1 MNGVRVK
8 VSEISGRGIGMFLKA
23 LEMENFKSFRGEVV
37 IPLDRGFSAIT
48 GPNGSGKSNC
58 GDGIQFVLGPKSTR
72 TIRAQNTKQLMFNGA
87 EGYKPARHCTVTLVF
102 GNPVLSSGRRR
113 LPIEND
119 EVRMTRSI
127 RLTASDNVV
136 STYLLDGEESSQ
148 KSFHRLLN
156 AANARPDGYNIVLQ
170 GDVTGLARMTPI
182 ERRKVLDGVAGVTSY
197 DDEIRKAK
205 KQQDNVDSYL
215 ERIGMLQEEQ
225 QVRLKEL
232 SEERKIA
239 VKAQSITDELTL
251 SRSQRY
257 QAMYASLQFE
267 LQHQIE
273 EQLRYVE
280 EAALLEAEVKEG
292 SKTLVKL
299 DDRIGEIQKQI
310 DALLGGD
317 GNALSQAIHSLRV
330 QVDRDKDRIEDAKQA
345 DVDDKE
351 ELEVSLERYNEAAT
365 ALTSLLTE
373 VQTSKNQLEECERML
388 TEAQSEEDEVRALLE
403 GSGKTNA
410 ELNRALGDAIENLE
424 EAKKA
429 VAAAQ
434 SEVDRTAAQVE
445 IIANSL
451 GKEEEKFEESRLELE
466 EKEAEFKAISG
477 TGKKVDRSSLTQ
489 GIIDSENAES
499 RLLQENAAIERRM
512 TETERQLRSA
522 RAELESKSNSKG
534 MAGGAAAVIG
544 ARDRGE
550 LRGVI
555 GTIAEL
561 CGPINAEHETALA
574 TAFGGAMT
582 SVVVDSDQVAAEAIR
597 WLAQRKAGRATFL
610 PLNKLTANR
619 AGGKAMM
626 VARKPGVIGFA
637 YELLEYDPRI
647 DAAIK
652 FALRNTL
659 IVDSMEI
666 ARQNMGGVRLVT
678 MRGDVTEAGGA
689 MVGGSRARMSV
700 GFGGGIAGAKEV
712 ERLSSE
718 IERLRLMSDTV
729 SAALIDVRAE
739 QKSLRNQINELA
751 NEEGALKRETL
762 RAELSTFKKTH
773 AKIVGEVR
781 QLKEQLQSLETLG
794 SEQLEALDSAECDV
808 ADAEIIRNNAHTALE
823 DASPQHLKDRLH
835 ECTVKRTKAEGI
847 RSNAE
852 VILKGASERKDL
864 LTNSAEGE
872 KERISQLESALSTRS
887 ETVIQLKESIRTNGL
902 ILAEKEAERAQY
914 LEENKGL
921 EDERLELVEER
932 AGLNSSL
939 TQKANQARSHR
950 NLSSEF
956 ERTIQLK
963 RQELHGVEMDMGATG
978 IEPAEEGVVL
988 DNVADIDRRIRR
1000 LERRLE
1006 EFGMVN
1012 MRAIEQYDAVEERL
1026 KAMEGDFKKLRDRKK
1041 QLIEVA
1047 ERLEEQRKV
1056 RLIAVLEKVNENFK
1070 KVYKAVSNGGRG
1082 ELYLE
1087 NKDEPFKGGLELWAQ
1102 PKGKSSNVTRHQLS
1116 GGEQSV
1122 AALALIFAIQ
1132 DYDPSPFYY
1141 FDEVDQNLDSVN
1153 AECIAKMCRER
1164 SKRAQFIMVTL
1175 RKVSL
1180 QLADHHIGI
1189 THGGD
1194 GCSRRIVD
1202 FDQEQAIALGE
1213 QALKEAET
1221 AAATNQKRAEEEEK
1235 GLAEMPTV
1243 PEPLPAPQSLGGLLK
1258 HMVEDES
1265 IASLTER
1272 AIETNEDIEE
1282 RAKLVESIASMD
1294 EEEQEENSI
1303 EKVE

>member
-1 MNGVRVK
+1 
-8 VSEISGRGIGMFLKA
+8 MFLKA

-87 EGYKPARHCTVTLVF
+87 EGYKPARNCTVTLVF

-136 STYLLDGEESSQ
+136 SSYLLDGEESSQ

-182 ERRKVLDGVAGVTSY
+182 ERRRVLDGVAGVTSY

-205 KQQDNVDSYL
+205 KQQENVDSYL

-251 SRSQRY
+251 SRSQRF

-267 LQHQIE
+267 LQHQIQ

-280 EAALLEAEVKEG
+280 EASTLEEEVKEG

-310 DALLGGD
+310 DELLGGD

-345 DVDDKE
+345 DIDDHE
-351 ELEVSLERYNEAAT
+351 ELEISLERYNEAAN
-365 ALTSLLTE
+365 ALELLLTE
-373 VQTSKNQLEECERML
+373 VETSKTQLEECERML
-388 TEAQSEEDEVRALLE
+388 AEAQSEEDEVRSLLE

-410 ELNRALGDAIENLE
+410 ELNRALGDAIGALE
-424 EAKKA
+424 EAKKD
-429 VAAAQ
+429 VASAQ
-434 SEVDRTAAQVE
+434 SEVDRTAAKVE
-445 IIANSL
+445 LIASSI

-477 TGKKVDRSSLTQ
+477 SGKKVDRSSLTQ

-499 RLLQENAAIERRM
+499 RLLEENAAIERRM

-534 MAGGAAAVIG
+534 MAGGAAAVLG

-561 CGPINAEHETALA
+561 CGPINSEHETALA

-582 SVVVDSDQVAAEAIR
+582 SVVVDSDQVAAESIR

-678 MRGDVTEAGGA
+678 MRGDITEAGGA

-729 SAALIDVRAE
+729 SAALLDVRAE

-751 NEEGALKRETL
+751 NEEGTLKRETL
-762 RAELSTFKKTH
+762 RAELSTFRKTH
-773 AKIVGEVR
+773 ATLIGEVR
-781 QLKEQLQSLETLG
+781 QLKDQLETLEALG
-794 SEQLEALDSAECDV
+794 GVQLEALDTAECSV
-808 ADAEIIRNNAHTALE
+808 ADAEIVRKNAHNALE

-835 ECTVKRTKAEGI
+835 ESTVKRTKAEGI

-852 VILKGASERKDL
+852 VTLKGASERREL
-864 LTNSAEGE
+864 LTNSATTEN
-872 KERISQLESALSTRS
+872 ERISQLKEGLSTRAES
-887 ETVIQLKESIRTNGL
+887 VVGLKESIRTNGEV
-902 ILAEKEAERAQY
+902 LAEKEAERAQY

-932 AGLNSSL
+932 VGLNSSL

-956 ERTIQLK
+956 ERTIQQK
-963 RQELHGVEMDMGATG
+963 QQELHGVEMDMGATG
-978 IEPAEEGVVL
+978 IEPAEEGTVL
-988 DNVADIDRRIRR
+988 DSVADIDRRIRR

-1026 KAMEGDFKKLRDRKK
+1026 NAMEGDFKKLRDRKR

-1047 ERLEEQRKV
+1047 ERLEEQRKI

-1221 AAATNQKRAEEEEK
+1221 AAATNQKRAEEEQK

-1243 PEPLPAPQSLGGLLK
+1243 PEALPVPQSLGGLLK

-1272 AIETNEDIEE
+1272 TIETNEDIEE
-1282 RAKLVESIASMD
+1282 RAKLVDSIASMD
-1294 EEEQEENSI
+1294 EEEQTETSI

>member
-1 MNGVRVK
+1 
-8 VSEISGRGIGMFLKA
+8 MFLKA

-87 EGYKPARHCTVTLVF
+87 EGYKPARNCTVTLVF

-136 STYLLDGEESSQ
+136 SSYLLDGEESSQ

-182 ERRKVLDGVAGVTSY
+182 ERRRVLDGVAGVTSY

-205 KQQDNVDSYL
+205 KQQENVDSYL

-251 SRSQRY
+251 SRSQRF

-267 LQHQIE
+267 LQHQIQ

-280 EAALLEAEVKEG
+280 EASALEEEVKQG

-310 DALLGGD
+310 DDLLGGD

-345 DVDDKE
+345 DIDDNE
-351 ELEVSLERYNEAAT
+351 ELEISLERYNEAAN
-365 ALTSLLTE
+365 ALELLLTE
-373 VQTSKNQLEECERML
+373 VETSKTQLEECERML
-388 TEAQSEEDEVRALLE
+388 AEAQSEEDQVRSLLE

-410 ELNRALGDAIENLE
+410 ELNRALGDAIGALE
-424 EAKKA
+424 EAKKD
-429 VAAAQ
+429 VASAQ
-434 SEVDRTAAQVE
+434 SEVDRTAAKVE
-445 IIANSL
+445 LIASSI

-477 TGKKVDRSSLTQ
+477 SGKKVDRSSLTQ

-499 RLLQENAAIERRM
+499 RLLEENAAIERRM

-534 MAGGAAAVIG
+534 MAGGAAAVLG

-561 CGPINAEHETALA
+561 CGPINSEHETALA

-582 SVVVDSDQVAAEAIR
+582 SVVVDSDQVAAESIR

-678 MRGDVTEAGGA
+678 MRGDITEAGGA

-729 SAALIDVRAE
+729 SAALLDVRAE

-751 NEEGALKRETL
+751 NEEGTLKRETL
-762 RAELSTFKKTH
+762 RAELSTFRKTH
-773 AKIVGEVR
+773 ATLIGEVR
-781 QLKEQLQSLETLG
+781 QLKDQLETLEALG
-794 SEQLEALDSAECDV
+794 GVQLEALDTAECSV
-808 ADAEIIRNNAHTALE
+808 ADAEIVRKNAHNALE

-835 ECTVKRTKAEGI
+835 ESTVKRTKAEGI

-852 VILKGASERKDL
+852 VTLKGASERREL
-864 LTNSAEGE
+864 LTNSATTEN
-872 KERISQLESALSTRS
+872 KRISQLKEGLSTRAES
-887 ETVIQLKESIRTNGL
+887 VVGLKESIRTNGEV
-902 ILAEKEAERAQY
+902 LAEKEAERAQY

-932 AGLNSSL
+932 VGLNSSL

-956 ERTIQLK
+956 ERTIQQK
-963 RQELHGVEMDMGATG
+963 QQELHGVEMDMGATG
-978 IEPAEEGVVL
+978 IEPAEEGTVL
-988 DNVADIDRRIRR
+988 DSVADIDRRIRR

-1026 KAMEGDFKKLRDRKK
+1026 NAMEGDFKKLRDRKR

-1047 ERLEEQRKV
+1047 ERLEEQRKI

-1221 AAATNQKRAEEEEK
+1221 AAATNQKRAEEEQK

-1243 PEPLPAPQSLGGLLK
+1243 PEALPVPQSLGGLLK

-1272 AIETNEDIEE
+1272 TIETNEDIEE

-1294 EEEQEENSI
+1294 EEEQTEPSI

>member
-1 MNGVRVK
+1 
-8 VSEISGRGIGMFLKA
+8 
-23 LEMENFKSFRGEVV
+23 
-37 IPLDRGFSAIT
+37 
-48 GPNGSGKSNC
+48 
-58 GDGIQFVLGPKSTR
+58 
-72 TIRAQNTKQLMFNGA
+72 
-87 EGYKPARHCTVTLVF
+87 
-102 GNPVLSSGRRR
+102 
-113 LPIEND
+113 
-119 EVRMTRSI
+119 
-127 RLTASDNVV
+127 
-136 STYLLDGEESSQ
+136 
-148 KSFHRLLN
+148 
-156 AANARPDGYNIVLQ
+156 
-170 GDVTGLARMTPI
+170 
-182 ERRKVLDGVAGVTSY
+182 
-197 DDEIRKAK
+197 
-205 KQQDNVDSYL
+205 
-215 ERIGMLQEEQ
+215 
-225 QVRLKEL
+225 
-232 SEERKIA
+232 
-239 VKAQSITDELTL
+239 
-251 SRSQRY
+251 
-257 QAMYASLQFE
+257 
-267 LQHQIE
+267 
-273 EQLRYVE
+273 
-280 EAALLEAEVKEG
+280 
-292 SKTLVKL
+292 
-299 DDRIGEIQKQI
+299 
-310 DALLGGD
+310 
-317 GNALSQAIHSLRV
+317 
-330 QVDRDKDRIEDAKQA
+330 
-345 DVDDKE
+345 
-351 ELEVSLERYNEAAT
+351 
-365 ALTSLLTE
+365 
-373 VQTSKNQLEECERML
+373 
-388 TEAQSEEDEVRALLE
+388 
-403 GSGKTNA
+403 
-410 ELNRALGDAIENLE
+410 
-424 EAKKA
+424 
-429 VAAAQ
+429 
-434 SEVDRTAAQVE
+434 
-445 IIANSL
+445 
-451 GKEEEKFEESRLELE
+451 
-466 EKEAEFKAISG
+466 
-477 TGKKVDRSSLTQ
+477 
-489 GIIDSENAES
+489 
-499 RLLQENAAIERRM
+499 
-512 TETERQLRSA
+512 
-522 RAELESKSNSKG
+522 
-534 MAGGAAAVIG
+534 
-544 ARDRGE
+544 
-550 LRGVI
+550 
-555 GTIAEL
+555 
-561 CGPINAEHETALA
+561 
-574 TAFGGAMT
+574 
-582 SVVVDSDQVAAEAIR
+582 
-597 WLAQRKAGRATFL
+597 
-610 PLNKLTANR
+610 
-619 AGGKAMM
+619 
-626 VARKPGVIGFA
+626 
-637 YELLEYDPRI
+637 
-647 DAAIK
+647 
-652 FALRNTL
+652 
-659 IVDSMEI
+659 
-666 ARQNMGGVRLVT
+666 
-678 MRGDVTEAGGA
+678 
-689 MVGGSRARMSV
+689 
-700 GFGGGIAGAKEV
+700 
-712 ERLSSE
+712 
-718 IERLRLMSDTV
+718 MSDTV
-729 SAALIDVRAE
+729 SAALIDVRSE

-762 RAELSTFKKTH
+762 LAELSTFKKTH

-781 QLKEQLQSLETLG
+781 QLKEQLQSLEKLG

-808 ADAEIIRNNAHTALE
+808 ADAEIIRNNAHSALE

-852 VILKGASERKDL
+852 VTLKGASERKDL

-887 ETVIQLKESIRTNGL
+887 ETVIHLKESIQTNGL

-978 IEPAEEGVVL
+978 IEPAEEGAVL

-1102 PKGKSSNVTRHQLS
+1102 PKGKSSTVTRHQLS

-1243 PEPLPAPQSLGGLLK
+1243 PEPLPVPQSLGGLLK

-1294 EEEQEENSI
+1294 EEEQKENSI

>member
-1 MNGVRVK
+1 
-8 VSEISGRGIGMFLKA
+8 MFLKA

-58 GDGIQFVLGPKSTR
+58 GDAIQFVLGPKSTR
-72 TIRAQNTKQLMFNGA
+72 TIRAQNTKQLIFNGA
-87 EGYKPARHCTVTLVF
+87 EGYKPARGCVVTLVF
-102 GNPVLSSGRRR
+102 GNPVLSNGRRR

-136 STYLLDGEESSQ
+136 STYLLDGEDSSQ

-205 KQQDNVDSYL
+205 KQKESVDSYI

-225 QVRLKEL
+225 QVRLSEL
-232 SEERKIA
+232 EQERKVA
-239 VKAQSITDELTL
+239 MKAQSITDELL
-251 SRSQRY
+251 SSRSQRY
-257 QAMYASLQFE
+257 QAMYASLGME
-267 LQHQIE
+267 LEHQIA
-273 EQLRYVE
+273 EQLRFVE
-280 EAALLEAEVKEG
+280 EATELEQQVKAG
-292 SKTLVKL
+292 SKTLVEL

-310 DALLGGD
+310 DALLGDEGD
-317 GNALSQAIHSLRV
+317 GLSKAIHDLRV
-330 QVDRDKDRIEDAKQA
+330 QLDRDKDRIEDSLQA
-345 DVDDKE
+345 NIDDGE
-351 ELEVSLERYNEAAT
+351 EREQVLTRYEEAEAALA
-365 ALTSLLTE
+365 AL
-373 VQTSKNQLEECERML
+373 LEEATTSQSQMEEAQRML
-388 TEAQSEEDEVRALLE
+388 GEAQAEEDKVRALLE
-403 GSGKTNA
+403 GSGKNHA
-410 ELNRALGDAIENLE
+410 ELNRSLSEAIATLE
-424 EAKKA
+424 KAKQA

-434 SEVDRTAAQVE
+434 SDVDRTAAQAELVE
-445 IIANSL
+445 ANL
-451 GKEEEKFEESRLELE
+451 AKAQEAAEESRLELE
-466 EKEAEFKAISG
+466 EKEAEFKSLTG
-477 TGKKVDRSSLTQ
+477 GKKVDRSSLTKN
-489 GIIDSENAES
+489 ILEAERSES
-499 RLLQENAAIERRM
+499 RLLEEAGAVERKM
-512 TETERQLRSA
+512 TETERKLRSA
-522 RAELESKSNSKG
+522 RAELENKSNSKG
-534 MAGGAAAVIG
+534 MAGGAAAVLG

-550 LRGVI
+550 IKGII

-561 CGPINAEHETALA
+561 CAPIDSEHETALA

-582 SVVVDSDQVAAEAIR
+582 SVVVDSDEVAAEAIR

-610 PLNKLTANR
+610 PLNKLATSR

-637 YELLEYDPRI
+637 YELLEYDARI
-647 DAAIK
+647 DTAIK

-659 IVDSMEI
+659 IVQNMDI

-689 MVGGSRARMSV
+689 MVGGSRQRMSV
-700 GFGGGIAGAKEV
+700 SFGGGIAGAKEV
-712 ERLSSE
+712 ERLSAE
-718 IERLRLMSDTV
+718 IERLRLISDTV
-729 SAALIDVRAE
+729 SAALAEVRKE
-739 QKSLRNQINELA
+739 QQQLRQQINELA
-751 NEEGALKRETL
+751 NEDGAIQREAL
-762 RAELSTFKKTH
+762 RAEVASFKKTH
-773 AKIVGEVR
+773 SKSIGEV
-781 QLKEQLQSLETLG
+781 QGLKEDLQRLETLA
-794 SEQLEALDSAECDV
+794 STQLELLDEAESKV
-808 ADAEIIRNNAHTALE
+808 ADAEVLRSSAQTALE

-835 ECTVKRTKAEGI
+835 ECTVKRTQAEGI

-852 VILKGASERKDL
+852 VSLRSISDRKNL
-864 LTNSAEGE
+864 LTSTVSAE
-872 KERISQLESALSTRS
+872 KERLDQLDVSIKERL
-887 ETVIQLKESIRTNGL
+887 ENVVKLKQSVAENGE
-902 ILAEKEAERAQY
+902 ILAEKEAERAQF

-921 EDERLELVEER
+921 EDERIELVEER
-932 AGLNSSL
+932 ASLNSTL
-939 TQKANQARSHR
+939 TQKASQARSHR
-950 NLSSEF
+950 TLSTEL
-956 ERTIQLK
+956 ERTIQAK
-963 RQELHGVEMDMGATG
+963 RKELYDVEMEMGAIG
-978 IEPAEEGVVL
+978 IQAPDEGAVL
-988 DNVADIDRRIRR
+988 DSVADIDKRIRR

-1006 EFGMVN
+1006 EFGAVN
-1012 MRAIEQYDAVEERL
+1012 MRAIEQYDAVEQRL
-1026 KAMEGDFKKLRDRKK
+1026 EEMEGDFKKLQDRKK
-1041 QLIEVA
+1041 HLLDVA

-1070 KVYKAVSNGGRG
+1070 KVYKSLSNGGRG

-1087 NKDEPFKGGLELWAQ
+1087 NKEEPFKGGLELWAQ

-1164 SKRAQFIMVTL
+1164 SKAAQFIMVTL

-1194 GCSRRIVD
+1194 GCSRRIID

-1213 QALKEAET
+1213 QALKEAES
-1221 AAATNQKRAEEEEK
+1221 AVAKNAQRAKEEEET
-1235 GLAEMPTV
+1235 LAEMPRV
-1243 PEPLPAPQSLGGLLK
+1243 PDALPAPSSLGGLLK
-1258 HMVEDES
+1258 HMQEDES
-1265 IASLTER
+1265 LTSLAER
-1272 AIETNEDIEE
+1272 AAETNEDIEE
-1282 RAKLVESIASMD
+1282 RSALVEALSELESEGLD
-1294 EEEQEENSI
+1294 SQEET
-1303 EKVE
+1303 VELDE

>member
-1 MNGVRVK
+1 
-8 VSEISGRGIGMFLKA
+8 MFLKA

-136 STYLLDGEESSQ
+136 SSYLLDGEESSQ

-182 ERRKVLDGVAGVTSY
+182 ERRRVLDGVAGVTSY

-267 LQHQIE
+267 LQHQIQ

-280 EAALLEAEVKEG
+280 EASVLEEEVKEG

-310 DALLGGD
+310 DDLLGGD

-345 DVDDKE
+345 DIDDHE
-351 ELEVSLERYNEAAT
+351 ELETSLERYNEAAN
-365 ALTSLLTE
+365 ALEVLLAE
-373 VQTSKNQLEECERML
+373 VETSKSQLEESERML
-388 TEAQSEEDEVRALLE
+388 AEAQSEEDEVRSLLE

-410 ELNRALGDAIENLE
+410 ELNRALGDAITALE

-445 IIANSL
+445 LIASNL
-451 GKEEEKFEESRLELE
+451 GIAEDNFEESRLELE

-477 TGKKVDRSSLTQ
+477 SGKKVDRSSLTQ

-534 MAGGAAAVIG
+534 MAGGAAAVLG

-582 SVVVDSDQVAAEAIR
+582 SVVVDSDQVAAESIR

-678 MRGDVTEAGGA
+678 MRGDITEAGGA

-712 ERLSSE
+712 ERLSTE

-729 SAALIDVRAE
+729 SAALQDVRAE

-751 NEEGALKRETL
+751 NEEGTLKRETL

-773 AKIVGEVR
+773 ATLIGQVR
-781 QLKEQLQSLETLG
+781 QLKDQLQSLETLG
-794 SEQLEALDSAECDV
+794 GVQLEALDTAECSV
-808 ADAEIIRNNAHTALE
+808 ADAEIVRKNAHNALE

-835 ECTVKRTKAEGI
+835 ESTVKRTKAEGI

-852 VILKGASERKDL
+852 VTLKGASERKEL
-864 LTNSAEGE
+864 LTNSANGE
-872 KERISQLESALSTRS
+872 RERISQLESGLSTRAQS
-887 ETVIQLKESIRTNGL
+887 VVGLKESIRTNGDV
-902 ILAEKEAERAQY
+902 LAEKEAERAQY

-932 AGLNSSL
+932 VGLNSSL

-956 ERTIQLK
+956 ERTIQQK

-978 IEPAEEGVVL
+978 IEPAEEGTVL
-988 DNVADIDRRIRR
+988 DSVADIDRRIRR

-1026 KAMEGDFKKLRDRKK
+1026 NAMEGDFKKLRDRKR

-1047 ERLEEQRKV
+1047 ERLEEQRKI

-1221 AAATNQKRAEEEEK
+1221 AAATNQKRAEEEQK

-1243 PEPLPAPQSLGGLLK
+1243 PEALPVPQSLGGLLK

-1265 IASLTER
+1265 LASLTER
-1272 AIETNEDIEE
+1272 TIETNEDIEE
-1282 RAKLVESIASMD
+1282 RAKLAESIASMD
-1294 EEEQEENSI
+1294 EEEQTESSI
-1303 EKVE
+1303 EKTE

>member
-1 MNGVRVK
+1 
-8 VSEISGRGIGMFLKA
+8 MFLKA

-87 EGYKPARHCTVTLVF
+87 EGYKPARNCTVTLVF

-136 STYLLDGEESSQ
+136 SSYLLDGEESSQ

-182 ERRKVLDGVAGVTSY
+182 ERRRVLDGVAGVTSY

-205 KQQDNVDSYL
+205 KQQENVDSYL

-251 SRSQRY
+251 SRSQRF

-267 LQHQIE
+267 LQHQIQ

-280 EAALLEAEVKEG
+280 EASVLEEEVKEG

-310 DALLGGD
+310 DELLGGD

-345 DVDDKE
+345 DIDDHE
-351 ELEVSLERYNEAAT
+351 ELEISLERYNEAAN
-365 ALTSLLTE
+365 ALELLLTE
-373 VQTSKNQLEECERML
+373 VETSKTQLEECERML
-388 TEAQSEEDEVRALLE
+388 AEAQSEEDEVRSLLE

-410 ELNRALGDAIENLE
+410 ELNRALGDAIGALE
-424 EAKKA
+424 EAKKD
-429 VAAAQ
+429 VASAQ
-434 SEVDRTAAQVE
+434 SEVDRTAAKVE
-445 IIANSL
+445 LIASSI

-477 TGKKVDRSSLTQ
+477 SGKKVDRSSLTQ

-499 RLLQENAAIERRM
+499 RLLEENAAIERRM

-534 MAGGAAAVIG
+534 MAGGAAAVLG

-561 CGPINAEHETALA
+561 CGPINSEHETALA

-582 SVVVDSDQVAAEAIR
+582 SVVVDSDQVAAESIR

-678 MRGDVTEAGGA
+678 MRGDITEAGGA

-729 SAALIDVRAE
+729 SAALLDVRAE

-751 NEEGALKRETL
+751 NEEGTLKRETL
-762 RAELSTFKKTH
+762 RAELSTFRKTH
-773 AKIVGEVR
+773 ATLIGEVR
-781 QLKEQLQSLETLG
+781 QLKDQLETLEALG
-794 SEQLEALDSAECDV
+794 GVQLEALDTAECSV
-808 ADAEIIRNNAHTALE
+808 ADAEIVRKNAHNALE

-835 ECTVKRTKAEGI
+835 ESTVKRTKAEGI

-852 VILKGASERKDL
+852 VTLKGASERRGL
-864 LTNSAEGE
+864 LTNSATTEN
-872 KERISQLESALSTRS
+872 ERISQLKEGLSTRAES
-887 ETVIQLKESIRTNGL
+887 VVGLKESIRTNGEV
-902 ILAEKEAERAQY
+902 LAEKEAERAQY

-932 AGLNSSL
+932 VGLNSSL

-956 ERTIQLK
+956 ERTIQQK
-963 RQELHGVEMDMGATG
+963 QQELHGVEMDMGATG
-978 IEPAEEGVVL
+978 IEPAEEGTVL
-988 DNVADIDRRIRR
+988 DSVADIDRRIRR

-1026 KAMEGDFKKLRDRKK
+1026 NAMEGDFKKLRDRKR

-1047 ERLEEQRKV
+1047 ERLEEQRKI

-1221 AAATNQKRAEEEEK
+1221 AAATNQKRAEEEQK

-1243 PEPLPAPQSLGGLLK
+1243 PEAIPVPQSLGGLLK

-1272 AIETNEDIEE
+1272 TIETNEDIEE
-1282 RAKLVESIASMD
+1282 RAKLVDSIASMD
-1294 EEEQEENSI
+1294 EEEQTETSI

>member
-1 MNGVRVK
+1 
-8 VSEISGRGIGMFLKA
+8 MFLKA

-87 EGYKPARHCTVTLVF
+87 EGYKPARNCTVTLVF

-136 STYLLDGEESSQ
+136 SSYLLDGEESSQ

-182 ERRKVLDGVAGVTSY
+182 ERRRVLDGVAGVTSY

-205 KQQDNVDSYL
+205 KQQENVDSYL

-251 SRSQRY
+251 SRSQRF

-267 LQHQIE
+267 LQHQIQ

-280 EAALLEAEVKEG
+280 EASALEEEVKQG

-310 DALLGGD
+310 DDLLGGD

-345 DVDDKE
+345 DIDDNE
-351 ELEVSLERYNEAAT
+351 ELEISLERYNEAAN
-365 ALTSLLTE
+365 ALELLLTE
-373 VQTSKNQLEECERML
+373 VETSKTQLEECERML
-388 TEAQSEEDEVRALLE
+388 AEAQSEEDQVRSLLE

-410 ELNRALGDAIENLE
+410 ELNRALGDAIGALE
-424 EAKKA
+424 EAKKD
-429 VAAAQ
+429 VASAQ
-434 SEVDRTAAQVE
+434 SEVDRTAAKVE
-445 IIANSL
+445 LIASSI

-477 TGKKVDRSSLTQ
+477 SGKKVDRSSLTQ

-499 RLLQENAAIERRM
+499 RLLEENAAIERRM

-534 MAGGAAAVIG
+534 MAGGAAAVLG

-561 CGPINAEHETALA
+561 CGPINSEHETALA

-582 SVVVDSDQVAAEAIR
+582 SVVVDSDQVAAESIR

-678 MRGDVTEAGGA
+678 MRGDITEAGGA

-729 SAALIDVRAE
+729 SAALLDVRAE

-751 NEEGALKRETL
+751 NEEGTLKRETL
-762 RAELSTFKKTH
+762 RAELSTFRKTH
-773 AKIVGEVR
+773 ATLIGEVR
-781 QLKEQLQSLETLG
+781 QLKDQLETLEALG
-794 SEQLEALDSAECDV
+794 GVQLEALDTAECSV
-808 ADAEIIRNNAHTALE
+808 ADAEIVRKNAHNALE

-835 ECTVKRTKAEGI
+835 ESTVKRTKAEGI

-852 VILKGASERKDL
+852 VTLKGASERREL
-864 LTNSAEGE
+864 LTNSATTEN
-872 KERISQLESALSTRS
+872 KRISQLKEGLSTRAES
-887 ETVIQLKESIRTNGL
+887 VVGLKESIRTNGEV
-902 ILAEKEAERAQY
+902 LAEKEAERAQY

-932 AGLNSSL
+932 VGLNSSL

-956 ERTIQLK
+956 ERTIQQK
-963 RQELHGVEMDMGATG
+963 QQELHGVEMDMGATG
-978 IEPAEEGVVL
+978 IEPAEEGTVL
-988 DNVADIDRRIRR
+988 DSVADIDRRIRR

-1026 KAMEGDFKKLRDRKK
+1026 NAMEGDFKKLRDRKR

-1047 ERLEEQRKV
+1047 ERLEEQRKI

-1221 AAATNQKRAEEEEK
+1221 AAATNQKRAEEEQK

-1243 PEPLPAPQSLGGLLK
+1243 PEALPVPQSLGGLLK

-1272 AIETNEDIEE
+1272 TIETNEDIEE
-1282 RAKLVESIASMD
+1282 RAKLVDSIASMD
-1294 EEEQEENSI
+1294 EEEQTETSI

>member
-1 MNGVRVK
+1 
-8 VSEISGRGIGMFLKA
+8 MFLKA

-58 GDGIQFVLGPKSTR
+58 GDAIQFVLGPKSTR
-72 TIRAQNTKQLMFNGA
+72 TIRAQNTKQLIFNGA
-87 EGYKPARHCTVTLVF
+87 EGYKPARGCVVTLVF
-102 GNPVLSSGRRR
+102 GNPVLSNGRRR

-136 STYLLDGEESSQ
+136 STYLLDGEDSSQ

-205 KQQDNVDSYL
+205 KQKESVDSYI

-225 QVRLKEL
+225 QVRLGEL
-232 SEERKIA
+232 EQERKVA
-239 VKAQSITDELTL
+239 MKAQSITDELL
-251 SRSQRY
+251 SSRSQRY
-257 QAMYASLQFE
+257 QAMYASLGME
-267 LQHQIE
+267 LEHQIA
-273 EQLRYVE
+273 EQLRFVE
-280 EAALLEAEVKEG
+280 EATELEQQVKAG
-292 SKTLVKL
+292 SKTLVEL

-310 DALLGGD
+310 DALLGDEGD
-317 GNALSQAIHSLRV
+317 GLSKAIHDLRV
-330 QVDRDKDRIEDAKQA
+330 QLDRDKDRIEDSLQA
-345 DVDDKE
+345 NIDDGE
-351 ELEVSLERYNEAAT
+351 EREQVLTRYEEAEAALA
-365 ALTSLLTE
+365 AL
-373 VQTSKNQLEECERML
+373 LEEATTSQSQMEEAQRML
-388 TEAQSEEDEVRALLE
+388 GEAQAEEDKVRALLE
-403 GSGKTNA
+403 GSGKNHA
-410 ELNRALGDAIENLE
+410 ELNRSLSEAIATLE
-424 EAKKA
+424 KAKQA

-434 SEVDRTAAQVE
+434 SDVDRTAAQAELVE
-445 IIANSL
+445 ANL
-451 GKEEEKFEESRLELE
+451 AKAQEAAEESRLELE
-466 EKEAEFKAISG
+466 EKEAEFKSLTG
-477 TGKKVDRSSLTQ
+477 GKKVDRSSLTKN
-489 GIIDSENAES
+489 ILEAERSES
-499 RLLQENAAIERRM
+499 RLLEEAGAVERKM
-512 TETERQLRSA
+512 TETERKLRSA
-522 RAELESKSNSKG
+522 RAELENKSNSKG
-534 MAGGAAAVIG
+534 MAGGAAAVLG

-550 LRGVI
+550 IKGII

-561 CGPINAEHETALA
+561 CAPIDSEHETALA

-582 SVVVDSDQVAAEAIR
+582 SVVVDSDEVAAEAIR

-610 PLNKLTANR
+610 PLNKLATSR

-637 YELLEYDPRI
+637 YELLEYDARI
-647 DAAIK
+647 DTAIK

-659 IVDSMEI
+659 IVQNMDI

-689 MVGGSRARMSV
+689 MVGGSRQRMSV
-700 GFGGGIAGAKEV
+700 SFGGGIAGAKEV
-712 ERLSSE
+712 ERLSAE
-718 IERLRLMSDTV
+718 IERLRLISDTV
-729 SAALIDVRAE
+729 SAALAEVRKE
-739 QKSLRNQINELA
+739 QQQLRQQINELA
-751 NEEGALKRETL
+751 NEDGAIQREAL
-762 RAELSTFKKTH
+762 RAEVASFKKTH
-773 AKIVGEVR
+773 SKSIGEV
-781 QLKEQLQSLETLG
+781 QGLKEDLQRLETLA
-794 SEQLEALDSAECDV
+794 STQLELLDEAESKV
-808 ADAEIIRNNAHTALE
+808 ADAEVLRSSAQTALE

-835 ECTVKRTKAEGI
+835 ECTVKRTQAEGI

-852 VILKGASERKDL
+852 VSLRSISDRKNL
-864 LTNSAEGE
+864 LTSTVSAE
-872 KERISQLESALSTRS
+872 KERLVQLDVSIKERL
-887 ETVIQLKESIRTNGL
+887 ENVVKLKQSVAENGE
-902 ILAEKEAERAQY
+902 ILAEKEAERAQF

-921 EDERLELVEER
+921 EDERIELVEER
-932 AGLNSSL
+932 ASLNSTL
-939 TQKANQARSHR
+939 TQKASQARSHR
-950 NLSSEF
+950 TLSTEL
-956 ERTIQLK
+956 ERTIQAK
-963 RQELHGVEMDMGATG
+963 QKELYDVEMEMGAIG
-978 IEPAEEGVVL
+978 IQAPDEGAVL
-988 DNVADIDRRIRR
+988 DSVADIDKRIRR

-1006 EFGMVN
+1006 EFGAVN
-1012 MRAIEQYDAVEERL
+1012 MRAIEQYDAVEQRL
-1026 KAMEGDFKKLRDRKK
+1026 EEMEGDFKKLQDRKK
-1041 QLIEVA
+1041 HLLDVA

-1070 KVYKAVSNGGRG
+1070 KVYKSLSNGGRG

-1087 NKDEPFKGGLELWAQ
+1087 NKEEPFKGGLELWAQ

-1164 SKRAQFIMVTL
+1164 SKAAQFIMVTL

-1194 GCSRRIVD
+1194 GCSRRIID

-1213 QALKEAET
+1213 QALKEAES
-1221 AAATNQKRAEEEEK
+1221 AVAKNAQRAKEEEET
-1235 GLAEMPTV
+1235 LAEMPRV
-1243 PEPLPAPQSLGGLLK
+1243 PDALPAPSSLGGLLK
-1258 HMVEDES
+1258 HMQEDES
-1265 IASLTER
+1265 LTSLAER
-1272 AIETNEDIEE
+1272 AAETNEDIEE
-1282 RAKLVESIASMD
+1282 RSALVEALSELESEGLD
-1294 EEEQEENSI
+1294 SQEET
-1303 EKVE
+1303 VELDE

>member
-1 MNGVRVK
+1 
-8 VSEISGRGIGMFLKA
+8 MFLKA

-58 GDGIQFVLGPKSTR
+58 GDAIQFVLGPKSTR
-72 TIRAQNTKQLMFNGA
+72 TIRAQNTKQLIFNGA
-87 EGYKPARHCTVTLVF
+87 EGYKPARGCTVTLVF
-102 GNPVLSSGRRR
+102 GNPVLSNGRRR

-119 EVRMTRSI
+119 EVRMTRLI

-136 STYLLDGEESSQ
+136 STYLLDGEDSSQ

-205 KQQDNVDSYL
+205 KQKDSVDSYI

-225 QVRLKEL
+225 QTRLKEL
-232 SEERKIA
+232 EQERKVAI
-239 VKAQSITDELTL
+239 KAQSITDELTS

-257 QAMYASLQFE
+257 QAMYASLGME
-267 LQHQIE
+267 LEHQIA
-273 EQLRYVE
+273 EQLRFIE
-280 EAALLEAEVKEG
+280 EASALEEQVKLG
-292 SKTLVKL
+292 SKKLVEL

-310 DALLGGD
+310 DALLGDEGD
-317 GNALSQAIHSLRV
+317 GLSKAIHDLRV
-330 QVDRDKDRIEDAKQA
+330 QIDRDKDRIEDSLQA
-345 DVDDKE
+345 NVDDAE
-351 ELEVSLERYNEAAT
+351 EREQVLERYQEAEAALN
-365 ALTSLLTE
+365 AL
-373 VQTSKNQLEECERML
+373 LEEAETSQRQMDEAQQML
-388 TEAQSEEDEVRALLE
+388 SEAQSEEEKVRKLLE
-403 GSGKTNA
+403 GSGKNHA
-410 ELNRALGDAIENLE
+410 ELNRALSDAITNLE
-424 EAKKA
+424 NAKQT
-429 VAAAQ
+429 VSAAQ
-434 SEVDRTAAQVE
+434 SDVDRTAAQAELVE
-445 IIANSL
+445 ANL
-451 GKEEEKFEESRLELE
+451 AKAQETAEESRLELE
-466 EKEAEFKAISG
+466 EKEAEFKELSG
-477 TGKKVDRSSLTQ
+477 GKKVDRSSLTK
-489 GIIDSENAES
+489 DVLDAERAES
-499 RLLQENAAIERRM
+499 RLLEEAGAVERKM

-522 RAELESKSNSKG
+522 RAELENKSNSKG
-534 MAGGAAAVIG
+534 MAGGAAAILG

-550 LRGVI
+550 IKGII

-561 CGPINAEHETALA
+561 CAPIESEHETALA

-582 SVVVDSDQVAAEAIR
+582 SVVVDSDEVAAEAIR

-610 PLNKLTANR
+610 PLNKLSTSR

-647 DAAIK
+647 DTAIK

-659 IVDSMEI
+659 IVQNMEI

-678 MRGDVTEAGGA
+678 MRGDITEAGGA
-689 MVGGSRARMSV
+689 MVGGSRQRMSV
-700 GFGGGIAGAKEV
+700 SFGGGIAGAKEV

-718 IERLRLMSDTV
+718 LERLRLMSDTV
-729 SAALIDVRAE
+729 SAALADVRKE
-739 QKSLRNQINELA
+739 QQSLRQQINELA
-751 NEEGALKRETL
+751 NEEGAIRRETL
-762 RAELSTFKKTH
+762 RAEVATFKKSH
-773 AKIVGEVR
+773 SKNIGEVER
-781 QLKEQLQSLETLG
+781 LKGDLRRLEGLAST
-794 SEQLEALDSAECDV
+794 QLESLDEAESKV
-808 ADAEIIRNNAHTALE
+808 ADSEKLRMGAQTALE

-835 ECTVKRTKAEGI
+835 ESTVKRTQAEGI

-852 VILKGASERKDL
+852 VSLRSISERKNL
-864 LTNSAEGE
+864 LTSTVSGE
-872 KERISQLESALSTRS
+872 KERLSQIDQAVTERSQNLAILKQGLESNA
-887 ETVIQLKESIRTNGL
+887 E
-902 ILAEKEAERAQY
+902 ILAEKEAERAQF

-921 EDERLELVEER
+921 EDERIELVEER
-932 AGLNSSL
+932 ASLNSTL
-939 TQKANQARSHR
+939 VQKSNQARSHR
-950 NLSSEF
+950 TLSTEL
-956 ERTIQLK
+956 ERTVQTKRKELFDVETEMQTIGIQAA
-963 RQELHGVEMDMGATG
+963 EDGA
-978 IEPAEEGVVL
+978 VL
-988 DNVADIDRRIRR
+988 DSVVDIDRRIRR

-1006 EFGMVN
+1006 EFGAVN
-1012 MRAIEQYDAVEERL
+1012 MRAIEQYDAVEQRL
-1026 KAMEGDFKKLRDRKK
+1026 EEMEGDFKKLQDRKK
-1041 QLIEVA
+1041 HLIDVA

-1070 KVYKAVSNGGRG
+1070 KVYKSLSNGGRG

-1164 SKRAQFIMVTL
+1164 SKAAQFIMVTL

-1194 GCSRRIVD
+1194 GCSRRIID

-1213 QALKEAET
+1213 QALKEAES
-1221 AAATNQKRAEEEEK
+1221 AVAKNAQRAKEEEET
-1235 GLAEMPTV
+1235 LAEMPLV
-1243 PEPLPAPQSLGGLLK
+1243 PEALPPPQSLGGLLK
-1258 HMVEDES
+1258 HMQEDES
-1265 IASLTER
+1265 ITSLAER
-1272 AIETNEDIEE
+1272 TAETNEDIDE
-1282 RAKLVESIASMD
+1282 RSALVEALSEMD
-1294 EEEQEENSI
+1294 SEAAVEEETPEVDE
-1303 EKVE
+1303 

>member
-1 MNGVRVK
+1 
-8 VSEISGRGIGMFLKA
+8 MFLKA

-58 GDGIQFVLGPKSTR
+58 GDAIQFVLGPKSTR

-87 EGYKPARHCTVTLVF
+87 EGYKPARNCTVTLVF

-136 STYLLDGEESSQ
+136 SSYLLDGEESSQ

-267 LQHQIE
+267 LHHQIE

-280 EAALLEAEVKEG
+280 EATVLEEEVKEG
-292 SKTLVKL
+292 SKVLVKL
-299 DDRIGEIQKQI
+299 DDRVGEIQKQI

-345 DVDDKE
+345 DIDDKE
-351 ELEVSLERYNEAAT
+351 ELETSLERYHEAAA
-365 ALTSLLTE
+365 ALESLLAE
-373 VQTSKNQLEECERML
+373 VDASKNQLEECERML
-388 TEAQSEEDEVRALLE
+388 AEAQTEEDEVRALLE

-410 ELNRALGDAIENLE
+410 ELNKALGDAISTLE
-424 EAKKA
+424 EAKKT

-445 IIANSL
+445 LIATSL
-451 GKEEEKFEESRLELE
+451 GKAEEKVEESRLELE
-466 EKEAEFKAISG
+466 EKDAEFKAISG
-477 TGKKVDRSSLTQ
+477 SGKKADRSTLTQ

-499 RLLQENAAIERRM
+499 RLLEENAAIERRM

-534 MAGGAAAVIG
+534 MAGGAAAVLG

-626 VARKPGVIGFA
+626 VARKPGVVGFA

-718 IERLRLMSDTV
+718 IERFRLMSDTV
-729 SAALIDVRAE
+729 SAALVDVRAE

-751 NEEGALKRETL
+751 NEEGAIKRETL
-762 RAELSTFKKTH
+762 RAELTTFKKTH
-773 AKIVGEVR
+773 ATLVGEVR
-781 QLKEQLQSLETLG
+781 QLKEQLQALETLG
-794 SEQLEALDSAECDV
+794 SDQLEALDTAECGV
-808 ADAEIIRNNAHTALE
+808 ADAEIVRKNAHSALE

-835 ECTVKRTKAEGI
+835 ECTVKRTQAEGI
-847 RSNAE
+847 RSNAQ
-852 VILKGASERKDL
+852 VTLRGASERKEL
-864 LTNSAEGE
+864 LTNSAGGE
-872 KERISQLESALSTRS
+872 KERISQLENGLSTRAG
-887 ETVIQLKESIRTNGL
+887 TVITLKESIRTNGL
-902 ILAEKEAERAQY
+902 NLAEKEAERAQY

-956 ERTIQLK
+956 ERTIQQK

-978 IEPAEEGVVL
+978 IEPAEEGTVL
-988 DNVADIDRRIRR
+988 DSLADIDRRIRR

-1026 KAMEGDFKKLRDRKK
+1026 NAMEGDFKKLRDRKK

-1056 RLIAVLEKVNENFK
+1056 RLIAVLERVNENFK

-1087 NKDEPFKGGLELWAQ
+1087 NEDEPFKGGLELWAQ

-1213 QALKEAET
+1213 QALKEAES

-1243 PEPLPAPQSLGGLLK
+1243 PEPLPSPQSLGGLLK

-1272 AIETNEDIEE
+1272 TLDTNEDIEE
-1282 RAKLVESIASMD
+1282 RAKLVESIASLD
-1294 EEEQEENSI
+1294 EEETQSSI
-1303 EKVE
+1303 ETVE

>member
-1 MNGVRVK
+1 
-8 VSEISGRGIGMFLKA
+8 MFLKA

-87 EGYKPARHCTVTLVF
+87 EGYKPARNCTVTLVF

-136 STYLLDGEESSQ
+136 SSYLLDGEESSQ

-182 ERRKVLDGVAGVTSY
+182 ERRRVLDGVAGVTSY

-205 KQQDNVDSYL
+205 KQQENVDSYL

-251 SRSQRY
+251 SRSQRF

-267 LQHQIE
+267 LQHQIQ

-280 EAALLEAEVKEG
+280 EASALEEEVKQG

-310 DALLGGD
+310 DELLGGD

-345 DVDDKE
+345 DIDDNE
-351 ELEVSLERYNEAAT
+351 ELEISLERYNEAAN
-365 ALTSLLTE
+365 ALELLLTE
-373 VQTSKNQLEECERML
+373 VETSKTQLEECERML
-388 TEAQSEEDEVRALLE
+388 AEAQSEEDQVRSLLE

-410 ELNRALGDAIENLE
+410 ELNRALGDAIGALE
-424 EAKKA
+424 EAKKD
-429 VAAAQ
+429 VASAQ
-434 SEVDRTAAQVE
+434 SEVDRTAAKVE
-445 IIANSL
+445 LIASSI

-477 TGKKVDRSSLTQ
+477 SGKKVDRSSLTQ

-499 RLLQENAAIERRM
+499 RLLEENAAIERRM

-534 MAGGAAAVIG
+534 MAGGAAAVLG

-561 CGPINAEHETALA
+561 CGPINSEHETALA

-582 SVVVDSDQVAAEAIR
+582 SVVVDSDQVAAESIR

-678 MRGDVTEAGGA
+678 MRGDITEAGGA

-729 SAALIDVRAE
+729 SAALLDVRAE

-751 NEEGALKRETL
+751 NEEGTLKRETL
-762 RAELSTFKKTH
+762 RAELSTFRKTH
-773 AKIVGEVR
+773 ATLIGEVR
-781 QLKEQLQSLETLG
+781 QLKDQLETLEALG
-794 SEQLEALDSAECDV
+794 GVQLEALDTAECSV
-808 ADAEIIRNNAHTALE
+808 ADAEIVRKNAHNALE

-835 ECTVKRTKAEGI
+835 ESTVKRTKAEGI

-852 VILKGASERKDL
+852 VTLKGASERREL
-864 LTNSAEGE
+864 LTNSATTEN
-872 KERISQLESALSTRS
+872 KRISQLKEGLSTRAES
-887 ETVIQLKESIRTNGL
+887 VVGLKESIRTNGEV
-902 ILAEKEAERAQY
+902 LAEKEAERAQY

-932 AGLNSSL
+932 VGLNSSL

-956 ERTIQLK
+956 ERTIQQK
-963 RQELHGVEMDMGATG
+963 QQELHGVEMDMGATG
-978 IEPAEEGVVL
+978 IEPAEEGTVL
-988 DNVADIDRRIRR
+988 DSVADIDRRIRR

-1026 KAMEGDFKKLRDRKK
+1026 NAMEGDFKKLRDRKR

-1047 ERLEEQRKV
+1047 ERLEEQRKI

-1221 AAATNQKRAEEEEK
+1221 AAATNQKRAEEEQK

-1243 PEPLPAPQSLGGLLK
+1243 PEALPVPQSLGGLLK

-1272 AIETNEDIEE
+1272 TIETNEDIEE

-1294 EEEQEENSI
+1294 EEEQTEPSI

>member
-1 MNGVRVK
+1 
-8 VSEISGRGIGMFLKA
+8 MFLKA

-87 EGYKPARHCTVTLVF
+87 EGYKPARNCTVTLVF

-136 STYLLDGEESSQ
+136 SSYLLDGEESSQ

-182 ERRKVLDGVAGVTSY
+182 ERRRVLDGVAGVTSY

-205 KQQDNVDSYL
+205 KQQENVDSYL

-251 SRSQRY
+251 SRSQRF

-267 LQHQIE
+267 LQHQIQ

-280 EAALLEAEVKEG
+280 EASVLEEEVKEG

-310 DALLGGD
+310 DELLGGD

-345 DVDDKE
+345 DIDDHE
-351 ELEVSLERYNEAAT
+351 ELEISLERYNEAAN
-365 ALTSLLTE
+365 ALELLLTE
-373 VQTSKNQLEECERML
+373 VETSKTQLEECERML
-388 TEAQSEEDEVRALLE
+388 AEAQSEEDEVRSLLE

-410 ELNRALGDAIENLE
+410 ELNRALGDAIGALE
-424 EAKKA
+424 EAKKD
-429 VAAAQ
+429 VASAQ
-434 SEVDRTAAQVE
+434 SEVDRTAAKVE
-445 IIANSL
+445 LIASSI

-477 TGKKVDRSSLTQ
+477 SGKKVDRSSLTQ

-499 RLLQENAAIERRM
+499 RLLEENAAIERRM

-534 MAGGAAAVIG
+534 MAGGAAAVLG

-561 CGPINAEHETALA
+561 CGPINSEHETALA

-582 SVVVDSDQVAAEAIR
+582 SVVVDSDQVAAESIR

-678 MRGDVTEAGGA
+678 MRGDITEAGGA

-729 SAALIDVRAE
+729 SAALLDVRAE

-751 NEEGALKRETL
+751 NEEGTLKRETL
-762 RAELSTFKKTH
+762 RAELSTFRKTH
-773 AKIVGEVR
+773 ATLIGEVR
-781 QLKEQLQSLETLG
+781 QLKDQLETLEALG
-794 SEQLEALDSAECDV
+794 GVQLEALDTAECSV
-808 ADAEIIRNNAHTALE
+808 ADAEIVRKNAHNALE

-835 ECTVKRTKAEGI
+835 ESTVKRTKAEGI

-852 VILKGASERKDL
+852 VTLKGASERREL
-864 LTNSAEGE
+864 LTNSTTAEN
-872 KERISQLESALSTRS
+872 ERISQLKEGLSTRAES
-887 ETVIQLKESIRTNGL
+887 VVGLKESIRTNGEV
-902 ILAEKEAERAQY
+902 LAEKEAERAQY

-932 AGLNSSL
+932 VGLNSSL

-956 ERTIQLK
+956 ERTIQQK
-963 RQELHGVEMDMGATG
+963 QQELHGVEMDMGATG
-978 IEPAEEGVVL
+978 IEPAEEGTVL
-988 DNVADIDRRIRR
+988 ESVADIDRRIRR

-1026 KAMEGDFKKLRDRKK
+1026 NAMEGDFKKLRDRKR

-1047 ERLEEQRKV
+1047 ERLEEQRKI

-1221 AAATNQKRAEEEEK
+1221 AAATNQKRAEEEQK

-1243 PEPLPAPQSLGGLLK
+1243 PEALPVPQSLGGLLK

-1272 AIETNEDIEE
+1272 TIETNEDIEE

-1294 EEEQEENSI
+1294 EEEQTEPSI

>member
-1 MNGVRVK
+1 
-8 VSEISGRGIGMFLKA
+8 MFLKA

-58 GDGIQFVLGPKSTR
+58 GDAIQFVLGPKSTR

-87 EGYKPARHCTVTLVF
+87 EGYKPARNCTVTLVF

-136 STYLLDGEESSQ
+136 SSYLLDGEESSQ

-267 LQHQIE
+267 LHHQIE

-280 EAALLEAEVKEG
+280 EATVLEEEVKEG
-292 SKTLVKL
+292 SKVLVKL
-299 DDRIGEIQKQI
+299 DDRVGEIQKQI

-345 DVDDKE
+345 DIDDKE
-351 ELEVSLERYNEAAT
+351 ELKISLERYNEAAA
-365 ALTSLLTE
+365 ALESLLAE
-373 VQTSKNQLEECERML
+373 VDASKNQLEECERML
-388 TEAQSEEDEVRALLE
+388 AEAQTEEDEVRALLE

-410 ELNRALGDAIENLE
+410 ELNKALGDAISTLE
-424 EAKKA
+424 EAKKT

-445 IIANSL
+445 LIATSL
-451 GKEEEKFEESRLELE
+451 GKAEEKVEESRLELE
-466 EKEAEFKAISG
+466 EKDAEFKAISG
-477 TGKKVDRSSLTQ
+477 SGKKADRSTLTQ

-499 RLLQENAAIERRM
+499 RLLEENAAIERRM

-534 MAGGAAAVIG
+534 MAGGAAAVLG

-626 VARKPGVIGFA
+626 VARKPGVVGFA

-718 IERLRLMSDTV
+718 IERFRLMSDTV
-729 SAALIDVRAE
+729 SAALVDVRAE

-751 NEEGALKRETL
+751 NEEGAIKRETL
-762 RAELSTFKKTH
+762 RAELTTFKKTH
-773 AKIVGEVR
+773 ATLVGEVR
-781 QLKEQLQSLETLG
+781 QLKEQLQALETLG
-794 SEQLEALDSAECDV
+794 SDQLEALDTAECGV
-808 ADAEIIRNNAHTALE
+808 ADAEIVRKNAHSALE

-835 ECTVKRTKAEGI
+835 ECTVKRTQAEGI
-847 RSNAE
+847 RSNAQ
-852 VILKGASERKDL
+852 VTLRGASERKEL
-864 LTNSAEGE
+864 LTNSAGGE
-872 KERISQLESALSTRS
+872 KERISQLENGLSTRAG
-887 ETVIQLKESIRTNGL
+887 TVITLKESIRTNGL
-902 ILAEKEAERAQY
+902 NLAEKEAERAQY

-956 ERTIQLK
+956 ERTIQQK

-978 IEPAEEGVVL
+978 IEPAEEGTVL
-988 DNVADIDRRIRR
+988 DSVADIDRRIRR

-1026 KAMEGDFKKLRDRKK
+1026 NAMEGDFKKLRDRKK

-1213 QALKEAET
+1213 QALKEAES

-1243 PEPLPAPQSLGGLLK
+1243 PEPLPSPQSLGGLLK

-1272 AIETNEDIEE
+1272 TLDTNEDIEE
-1282 RAKLVESIASMD
+1282 RAKLVESIASLD
-1294 EEEQEENSI
+1294 EEETQSSI
-1303 EKVE
+1303 ETVE

>member
-1 MNGVRVK
+1 
-8 VSEISGRGIGMFLKA
+8 MFLKA

-58 GDGIQFVLGPKSTR
+58 GDAIQFVLGPKSTR

-87 EGYKPARHCTVTLVF
+87 EGYKPARNCTVTLVF

-136 STYLLDGEESSQ
+136 SSYLLDGEESSQ

-267 LQHQIE
+267 LHHQIE

-280 EAALLEAEVKEG
+280 EATVLEEEVKEG
-292 SKTLVKL
+292 SKVLVKL
-299 DDRIGEIQKQI
+299 DDRVGEIQKQI

-345 DVDDKE
+345 DIDDKE
-351 ELEVSLERYNEAAT
+351 ELEISLERYNEAAA
-365 ALTSLLTE
+365 ALESLLAE
-373 VQTSKNQLEECERML
+373 VDVSKNQLEECERML
-388 TEAQSEEDEVRALLE
+388 AEAQTEEDEVRALLE

-410 ELNRALGDAIENLE
+410 ELNKALGDAISTLE

-445 IIANSL
+445 LIATSL
-451 GKEEEKFEESRLELE
+451 GKAEEKVEESRLELE
-466 EKEAEFKAISG
+466 EKDAEFKAISG
-477 TGKKVDRSSLTQ
+477 SGKKADRSTLTQ

-499 RLLQENAAIERRM
+499 RLLEENAAIERRM

-534 MAGGAAAVIG
+534 MAGGAAAVLG

-626 VARKPGVIGFA
+626 VARKPGVVGFA

-718 IERLRLMSDTV
+718 IERFRLMSDTV
-729 SAALIDVRAE
+729 SAALVDVRAE

-751 NEEGALKRETL
+751 NEEGAIKRETL
-762 RAELSTFKKTH
+762 RAELTTFKKTH
-773 AKIVGEVR
+773 ATLVGEVR
-781 QLKEQLQSLETLG
+781 QLKEQLQALETLG
-794 SEQLEALDSAECDV
+794 SDQLEALDTAECGV
-808 ADAEIIRNNAHTALE
+808 ADAEIVRKNAHSALE

-835 ECTVKRTKAEGI
+835 ECTVKRTQAEGI
-847 RSNAE
+847 RSNAQ
-852 VILKGASERKDL
+852 VTLKGASERKEL
-864 LTNSAEGE
+864 LTNSASGE
-872 KERISQLESALSTRS
+872 KERISQLENGLSTRAG
-887 ETVIQLKESIRTNGL
+887 TVITLKESIRTNGL
-902 ILAEKEAERAQY
+902 NLAEKEAERAQY

-956 ERTIQLK
+956 ERTIQQK

-978 IEPAEEGVVL
+978 IEPAEEGTVL
-988 DNVADIDRRIRR
+988 DSVADIDRRIRR

-1026 KAMEGDFKKLRDRKK
+1026 NAMEGDFKKLRDRKK

-1213 QALKEAET
+1213 QALKEAES

-1243 PEPLPAPQSLGGLLK
+1243 PEPLPSPQSLGGLLK

-1272 AIETNEDIEE
+1272 TLDTNEDIEE
-1282 RAKLVESIASMD
+1282 RAKLVESIASLD
-1294 EEEQEENSI
+1294 EEETQSSI
-1303 EKVE
+1303 ETVE

>member
-1 MNGVRVK
+1 
-8 VSEISGRGIGMFLKA
+8 MFLKA

-58 GDGIQFVLGPKSTR
+58 GDAIQFVLGPKSTR
-72 TIRAQNTKQLMFNGA
+72 TIRAQNTKQLIFNGA
-87 EGYKPARHCTVTLVF
+87 EGYKPARGCVVTLVF
-102 GNPVLSSGRRR
+102 GNPVLSNGRRR

-136 STYLLDGEESSQ
+136 STYLLDGEDSSQ

-205 KQQDNVDSYL
+205 KQKESVDSYI

-225 QVRLKEL
+225 QVRLGEL
-232 SEERKIA
+232 EQERKVA
-239 VKAQSITDELTL
+239 MKAQSITDELL
-251 SRSQRY
+251 SSRSQRY
-257 QAMYASLQFE
+257 QAMYASLGME
-267 LQHQIE
+267 LEHQIA
-273 EQLRYVE
+273 EQLRFVE
-280 EAALLEAEVKEG
+280 EATELEQQVKAG
-292 SKTLVKL
+292 SKTLVEL

-310 DALLGGD
+310 DALLGDEGD
-317 GNALSQAIHSLRV
+317 GLSKAIHDLRV
-330 QVDRDKDRIEDAKQA
+330 QLDRDKDRIEDSLQA
-345 DVDDKE
+345 NIDDGE
-351 ELEVSLERYNEAAT
+351 EREQVLTRYEEAEAALA
-365 ALTSLLTE
+365 AL
-373 VQTSKNQLEECERML
+373 LEEATTSQSQMEEAQRML
-388 TEAQSEEDEVRALLE
+388 GEAQAEEDKVRALLE
-403 GSGKTNA
+403 GSGKNHA
-410 ELNRALGDAIENLE
+410 ELNRSLSEAIATLE
-424 EAKKA
+424 KAKQA

-434 SEVDRTAAQVE
+434 SDVDRTAAQAELVE
-445 IIANSL
+445 ANL
-451 GKEEEKFEESRLELE
+451 AKAQEAAEESRLELE
-466 EKEAEFKAISG
+466 EKEAEFKSLTG
-477 TGKKVDRSSLTQ
+477 GKKVDRSSLTKN
-489 GIIDSENAES
+489 ILEAERSES
-499 RLLQENAAIERRM
+499 RLLEEAGAVERKM
-512 TETERQLRSA
+512 TETERKLRSA
-522 RAELESKSNSKG
+522 RAELENKSNSKG
-534 MAGGAAAVIG
+534 MAGGAAAVLG

-550 LRGVI
+550 IKGII

-561 CGPINAEHETALA
+561 CAPIDSEHEIALA

-582 SVVVDSDQVAAEAIR
+582 SVVVDSDEVAAEAIR

-610 PLNKLTANR
+610 PLNKLATSR

-637 YELLEYDPRI
+637 YELLEYDARI
-647 DAAIK
+647 DTAIK

-659 IVDSMEI
+659 IVQNMDI

-689 MVGGSRARMSV
+689 MVGGSRQRMSV
-700 GFGGGIAGAKEV
+700 SFGGGIAGAKEV
-712 ERLSSE
+712 ERLSAE
-718 IERLRLMSDTV
+718 IERLRLISDTV
-729 SAALIDVRAE
+729 SAALAEVRKE
-739 QKSLRNQINELA
+739 QQQLRQQINELA
-751 NEEGALKRETL
+751 NEDGAIQREAL
-762 RAELSTFKKTH
+762 RAEVASFKKTH
-773 AKIVGEVR
+773 SKSIGEV
-781 QLKEQLQSLETLG
+781 QGLKEDLQRLETLA
-794 SEQLEALDSAECDV
+794 STQLELLDEAESKV
-808 ADAEIIRNNAHTALE
+808 ADAEVLRSSAQTALE

-835 ECTVKRTKAEGI
+835 ECTVKRTQAEGI

-852 VILKGASERKDL
+852 VSLRSISDRKNL
-864 LTNSAEGE
+864 LTSTVSAE
-872 KERISQLESALSTRS
+872 KERLVQLDVSIKERL
-887 ETVIQLKESIRTNGL
+887 ENVVKLKQSVAENGE
-902 ILAEKEAERAQY
+902 ILAEKEAERAQF

-921 EDERLELVEER
+921 EDERIELVEER
-932 AGLNSSL
+932 ASLNSTL
-939 TQKANQARSHR
+939 TQKASQARSHR
-950 NLSSEF
+950 TLSTEL
-956 ERTIQLK
+956 ERTIQAK
-963 RQELHGVEMDMGATG
+963 RKELYDVEMEMGAIG
-978 IEPAEEGVVL
+978 IQAPDEGAVL
-988 DNVADIDRRIRR
+988 DSVADIDKRIRR

-1006 EFGMVN
+1006 EFGAVN
-1012 MRAIEQYDAVEERL
+1012 MRAIEQYDAVEQRL
-1026 KAMEGDFKKLRDRKK
+1026 EEMEGDFKKLQDRKK
-1041 QLIEVA
+1041 HLLDVA

-1070 KVYKAVSNGGRG
+1070 KVYKSLSNGGRG

-1087 NKDEPFKGGLELWAQ
+1087 NKEEPFKGGLELWAQ

-1164 SKRAQFIMVTL
+1164 SKAAQFIMVTL

-1194 GCSRRIVD
+1194 GCSRRIID

-1213 QALKEAET
+1213 QALKEAES
-1221 AAATNQKRAEEEEK
+1221 AVAKNAQRAKEEEET
-1235 GLAEMPTV
+1235 LAEMPRV
-1243 PEPLPAPQSLGGLLK
+1243 PDALPAPSSLGGLLK
-1258 HMVEDES
+1258 HMQEDES
-1265 IASLTER
+1265 LTSLAER
-1272 AIETNEDIEE
+1272 AAETNEDIEE
-1282 RAKLVESIASMD
+1282 RSALVEALSELESEGLD
-1294 EEEQEENSI
+1294 SQEET
-1303 EKVE
+1303 VELDE

>member
-1 MNGVRVK
+1 MYGVRVK

-102 GNPVLSSGRRR
+102 GNPVLASGRRR
-113 LPIEND
+113 LPIESD

-345 DVDDKE
+345 DIDDNE
-351 ELEVSLERYNEAAT
+351 ELEISLERYNEAAT

-388 TEAQSEEDEVRALLE
+388 AEAQSEEDEVRALLE

-466 EKEAEFKAISG
+466 EKEAEFKAING

-499 RLLQENAAIERRM
+499 RLLEENAAIERRM

-729 SAALIDVRAE
+729 SAALVDVRAE

-762 RAELSTFKKTH
+762 RAELSTFKKNH

-808 ADAEIIRNNAHTALE
+808 ADAEIIRNNAHAALE

-852 VILKGASERKDL
+852 VTLKGASERKDL

-887 ETVIQLKESIRTNGL
+887 ETVIQLKESIQTNGL

-978 IEPAEEGVVL
+978 IEPAEEGAVL

-1243 PEPLPAPQSLGGLLK
+1243 PEPLPVPQSLGGLLK

-1294 EEEQEENSI
+1294 EKEQEENSI

>member
-1 MNGVRVK
+1 
-8 VSEISGRGIGMFLKA
+8 MFLKA

-58 GDGIQFVLGPKSTR
+58 GDAIQFVLGPKSTR
-72 TIRAQNTKQLMFNGA
+72 TIRAQNTKQLIFNGA
-87 EGYKPARHCTVTLVF
+87 EGYKPARGCVVTLVF
-102 GNPVLSSGRRR
+102 GNPVLSNGRRR

-136 STYLLDGEESSQ
+136 STYLLDGEDSSQ

-205 KQQDNVDSYL
+205 KQKESVDSYI

-225 QVRLKEL
+225 QVRLGEL
-232 SEERKIA
+232 EQERKVA
-239 VKAQSITDELTL
+239 MKAQSITDELL
-251 SRSQRY
+251 SSRSQRY
-257 QAMYASLQFE
+257 QAMYASLGME
-267 LQHQIE
+267 LEHQIA
-273 EQLRYVE
+273 EQLRFVE
-280 EAALLEAEVKEG
+280 EATELEQQVKAG
-292 SKTLVKL
+292 SKTLVEL

-310 DALLGGD
+310 DALLGDEGD
-317 GNALSQAIHSLRV
+317 GLSKAIHDLRV
-330 QVDRDKDRIEDAKQA
+330 QLDRDKDRIEDSLQA
-345 DVDDKE
+345 NIDDGE
-351 ELEVSLERYNEAAT
+351 EREQVLTRYEEAEAALA
-365 ALTSLLTE
+365 AL
-373 VQTSKNQLEECERML
+373 LEEATTSQNQMEEAQRML
-388 TEAQSEEDEVRALLE
+388 GEAQAEEDKVRALLE
-403 GSGKTNA
+403 GSGKNHA
-410 ELNRALGDAIENLE
+410 ELNRSLSEAIATLE
-424 EAKKA
+424 KAKQA

-434 SEVDRTAAQVE
+434 SDVDRTAAQAELVE
-445 IIANSL
+445 ANL
-451 GKEEEKFEESRLELE
+451 AKAQEAAEESRLELE
-466 EKEAEFKAISG
+466 EKEAEFKSLTG
-477 TGKKVDRSSLTQ
+477 GKKVDRSSLTKN
-489 GIIDSENAES
+489 ILEAERSES
-499 RLLQENAAIERRM
+499 RLLEEAGAVERKM
-512 TETERQLRSA
+512 TETERKLRSA
-522 RAELESKSNSKG
+522 RAELENKSNSKG
-534 MAGGAAAVIG
+534 MAGGAAAVLG

-550 LRGVI
+550 IKGII

-561 CGPINAEHETALA
+561 CAPIDSEHETALA

-582 SVVVDSDQVAAEAIR
+582 SVVVDSDEVAAEAIR

-610 PLNKLTANR
+610 PLNKLATSR

-637 YELLEYDPRI
+637 YELLEYDARI
-647 DAAIK
+647 DTAIK

-659 IVDSMEI
+659 IVQNMDI

-689 MVGGSRARMSV
+689 MVGGSRQRMSV
-700 GFGGGIAGAKEV
+700 SFGGGIAGAKEV
-712 ERLSSE
+712 ERLSAE
-718 IERLRLMSDTV
+718 IERLRLISDTV
-729 SAALIDVRAE
+729 SAALAEVRKE
-739 QKSLRNQINELA
+739 QQQLRQQINELA
-751 NEEGALKRETL
+751 NEDGAIQREAL
-762 RAELSTFKKTH
+762 RAEVASFKKTH
-773 AKIVGEVR
+773 SKSIGEV
-781 QLKEQLQSLETLG
+781 QGLKEDLQRLETLA
-794 SEQLEALDSAECDV
+794 STQLELLDEAESKV
-808 ADAEIIRNNAHTALE
+808 ADAEVLRSSAQTALE

-835 ECTVKRTKAEGI
+835 ECTVKRTQAEGI

-852 VILKGASERKDL
+852 VSLRSISDRKNL
-864 LTNSAEGE
+864 LTSTVSAE
-872 KERISQLESALSTRS
+872 KERLVQLDVSIKERL
-887 ETVIQLKESIRTNGL
+887 ENVVKLKQSVAENGE
-902 ILAEKEAERAQY
+902 ILAEKEAERAQF

-921 EDERLELVEER
+921 EDERIELVEER
-932 AGLNSSL
+932 ASLNSTL
-939 TQKANQARSHR
+939 TQKASQARSHR
-950 NLSSEF
+950 TLSTEL
-956 ERTIQLK
+956 ERTIQAK
-963 RQELHGVEMDMGATG
+963 RKELYDVEMEMGAIG
-978 IEPAEEGVVL
+978 IQAPDEGAVL
-988 DNVADIDRRIRR
+988 DSVADIDKRIRR

-1006 EFGMVN
+1006 EFGAVN
-1012 MRAIEQYDAVEERL
+1012 MRAIEQYDAVEQRL
-1026 KAMEGDFKKLRDRKK
+1026 EEMEGDFKKLQDRKK
-1041 QLIEVA
+1041 HLLDVA

-1070 KVYKAVSNGGRG
+1070 KVYKSLSNGGRG

-1087 NKDEPFKGGLELWAQ
+1087 NKEEPFKGGLELWAQ

-1164 SKRAQFIMVTL
+1164 SKAAQFIMVTL

-1194 GCSRRIVD
+1194 GCSRRIID

-1213 QALKEAET
+1213 QALKEAES
-1221 AAATNQKRAEEEEK
+1221 AVAKNAQRAKEEEET
-1235 GLAEMPTV
+1235 LAEMPRV
-1243 PEPLPAPQSLGGLLK
+1243 PDALPAPSSLGGLLK
-1258 HMVEDES
+1258 HMQEDES
-1265 IASLTER
+1265 LTSLAER
-1272 AIETNEDIEE
+1272 AAETNEDIEE
-1282 RAKLVESIASMD
+1282 RSALVEALSELESEGLD
-1294 EEEQEENSI
+1294 SQEET
-1303 EKVE
+1303 VELDE

>member
-1 MNGVRVK
+1 
-8 VSEISGRGIGMFLKA
+8 MFLKA
-23 LEMENFKSFRGEVV
+23 LEMEDFKSFRGEVV

-58 GDGIQFVLGPKSTR
+58 GDAIQFVLGPKSTR
-72 TIRAQNTKQLMFNGA
+72 TIRAQNTKQLIFNGA
-87 EGYKPARHCTVTLVF
+87 EGYKPARGCVVTLVF
-102 GNPVLSSGRRR
+102 GNPVLSNGRRR

-119 EVRMTRSI
+119 EVRMTRKI

-197 DDEIRKAK
+197 DDELRKAK
-205 KQQDNVDSYL
+205 KQKDSVDSYL

-232 SEERKIA
+232 EEERKVA
-239 VKAQSITDELTL
+239 MKAQSITDELTT

-257 QAMYASLQFE
+257 QAMFASLGME
-267 LQHQIE
+267 LEHQIA
-273 EQLRYVE
+273 EQLRFVE
-280 EAALLEAEVKEG
+280 EATELEEQVKKG
-292 SKTLVKL
+292 SKKLVEL
-299 DDRIGEIQKQI
+299 DDRIGDIQKQI
-310 DALLGGD
+310 DALLGDEGD
-317 GNALSQAIHSLRV
+317 GLSKAIHDLRV
-330 QVDRDKDRIEDAKQA
+330 QLDRDKDRIEDAIQA
-345 DVDDKE
+345 NVEDEQERGHV
-351 ELEVSLERYNEAAT
+351 LERYQEAEAALA
-365 ALTSLLTE
+365 AL
-373 VQTSKNQLEECERML
+373 LEEAKTSQSQMEQAEKML
-388 TEAQSEEDEVRALLE
+388 EAAQVEEEKVRALLE
-403 GSGKTNA
+403 GSGKNHA
-410 ELNRALGDAIENLE
+410 ELNRALSAAIEQLE
-424 EAKKA
+424 KANQA
-429 VAAAQ
+429 VASAQ
-434 SEVDRTAAQVE
+434 SDVDRTAAQAE
-445 IIANSL
+445 LIEANL
-451 GKEEEKFEESRLELE
+451 AKAQETAEESRLELE
-466 EKEAEFKAISG
+466 EKEAELKELTG
-477 TGKKVDRSSLTQ
+477 GKKVDRSSLAKN
-489 GIIDSENAES
+489 ILEAERAES
-499 RLLQENAAIERRM
+499 RLLEEAGAVERKM
-512 TETERQLRSA
+512 TETERKLRTA
-522 RAELESKSNSKG
+522 RAELENKSNARG
-534 MAGGAAAVIG
+534 MAGGAAAILG

-550 LRGVI
+550 LKGII

-561 CGPINAEHETALA
+561 CAPIDAEHETALA

-582 SVVVDSDQVAAEAIR
+582 SVVVDSDEVAAEAIR

-610 PLNKLTANR
+610 PLNKLSTSR

-647 DAAIK
+647 DTAIK

-659 IVDSMEI
+659 IVQNMDI

-689 MVGGSRARMSV
+689 MVGGSRLRMSV
-700 GFGGGIAGAKEV
+700 SFGGGIAGAKEV

-718 IERLRLMSDTV
+718 IERLRLISDTV
-729 SAALIDVRAE
+729 SAALADVRKE
-739 QKSLRNQINELA
+739 QQTLRQQINELA
-751 NEEGALKRETL
+751 NEEGALRREAL
-762 RAELSTFKKTH
+762 RAEVSTFKKAHSKNIGVVET
-773 AKIVGEVR
+773 
-781 QLKEQLQSLETLG
+781 LKEDLRRLETLA
-794 SEQLEALDSAECDV
+794 SAQLEALDDAESKV
-808 ADAEIIRNNAHTALE
+808 ADAVIVRTNAQNALE

-835 ECTVKRTKAEGI
+835 ECTVQRTQAEGI

-852 VILKGASERKDL
+852 VSLRSISERKNL
-864 LTNSAEGE
+864 LTSTVGGE
-872 KERISQLESALSTRS
+872 KGRLNQIDVAVSQRAEQANK
-887 ETVIQLKESIRTNGL
+887 LKQSVTENEA
-902 ILAEKEAERAQY
+902 ILAEKEAERAQF

-921 EDERLELVEER
+921 EDERIELVEER
-932 AGLNSSL
+932 VSLNSTI

-950 NLSSEF
+950 NLSTEL
-956 ERTIQLK
+956 ERTIQAK
-963 RQELHGVEMDMGATG
+963 RKELYDVEMEMEAIG
-978 IEPAEEGVVL
+978 IQPAEDGVAL
-988 DNVADIDRRIRR
+988 DSVAEIDRRIRR

-1006 EFGMVN
+1006 DFGAVN
-1012 MRAIEQYDAVEERL
+1012 MRAIEQYDAVEQRL
-1026 KAMEGDFKKLRDRKK
+1026 EEMEGDFKKLQDRKK
-1041 QLIEVA
+1041 HLVDVA

-1056 RLIAVLEKVNENFK
+1056 RLIHVLEKVNENFK
-1070 KVYKAVSNGGRG
+1070 KVYKSLSNGGRG

-1164 SKRAQFIMVTL
+1164 SKAAQFIMVTL

-1194 GCSRRIVD
+1194 GCSRRIID

-1213 QALKEAET
+1213 QALKEAESAVAKNT
-1221 AAATNQKRAEEEEK
+1221 QRAKEERET
-1235 GLAEMPTV
+1235 LAEMPRV
-1243 PEPLPAPQSLGGLLK
+1243 PDALPAPQSLGGLLK
-1258 HMVEDES
+1258 HMDDDQS
-1265 IASLTER
+1265 LASLAER
-1272 AIETNEDIEE
+1272 TAETNEDIEE
-1282 RAKLVESIASMD
+1282 RASLVESISEIESKEVMA
-1294 EEEQEENSI
+1294 E
-1303 EKVE
+1303 EKVKLED

>member
-1 MNGVRVK
+1 
-8 VSEISGRGIGMFLKA
+8 MFLKA
-23 LEMENFKSFRGEVV
+23 LEMENFKSFRGEVI

-58 GDGIQFVLGPKSTR
+58 GDAIQFVLGPKSTR
-72 TIRAQNTKQLMFNGA
+72 TIRAQNTKQLIFNGA
-87 EGYKPARHCTVTLVF
+87 EGYKPARGCTVTLVF
-102 GNPVLSSGRRR
+102 GNPVLSNGRRR

-119 EVRMTRSI
+119 EVRMTRLI

-205 KQQDNVDSYL
+205 KQKDSVDSYL
-215 ERIGMLQEEQ
+215 ERIGMLQDEQ
-225 QVRLKEL
+225 QTRLKEL
-232 SEERKIA
+232 EQERKVA
-239 VKAQSITDELTL
+239 MKAQSITDELTT

-257 QAMYASLQFE
+257 QAMFASLGME
-267 LQHQIE
+267 LEHQIS
-273 EQLRYVE
+273 EQLRYQE
-280 EAALLEAEVKEG
+280 EATILEEQVKAG
-292 SKTLVKL
+292 SKKLVEL

-310 DALLGGD
+310 DALLGEEGD
-317 GNALSQAIHSLRV
+317 GLSKEIHDLRV
-330 QVDRDKDRIEDAKQA
+330 QIDRDKDRIEDSLQA
-345 DVDDKE
+345 NIEDGREREQV
-351 ELEVSLERYNEAAT
+351 LERYQEAET
-365 ALTSLLTE
+365 ALNAL
-373 VQTSKNQLEECERML
+373 LEEAKTSQAQMEEAQQML
-388 TEAQSEEDEVRALLE
+388 ADAQSEEDTVRQHLE
-403 GSGKTNA
+403 GSGKNHA
-410 ELNRALGDAIENLE
+410 ELNRALSEAILAVEN
-424 EAKKA
+424 AKKA

-434 SEVDRTAAQVE
+434 SDVDRTAAQAELVE
-445 IIANSL
+445 ANL
-451 GKEEEKFEESRLELE
+451 AKAQETAEESRLELE
-466 EKEAEFKAISG
+466 EKEAEFNELSG
-477 TGKKVDRSSLTQ
+477 GKKIDRSSLTKN
-489 GIIDSENAES
+489 ILDAERAES
-499 RLLQENAAIERRM
+499 RLLEEAGAVERKM
-512 TETERQLRSA
+512 TDTERQLRSA
-522 RAELESKSNSKG
+522 RAELENKSNSKG
-534 MAGGAAAVIG
+534 MAGGAAAILG

-550 LRGVI
+550 IKGII

-561 CGPINAEHETALA
+561 CAPIESEHETALA

-582 SVVVDSDQVAAEAIR
+582 SVVVDSDEVAAEAIR

-610 PLNKLTANR
+610 PLNKLSTSR

-647 DAAIK
+647 DTAIK

-659 IVDSMEI
+659 IVQNMDI

-689 MVGGSRARMSV
+689 MVGGSRIRMSV
-700 GFGGGIAGAKEV
+700 SFGGGIAGAKEV
-712 ERLSSE
+712 ERLSAE

-729 SAALIDVRAE
+729 SAALADVRKE
-739 QKSLRNQINELA
+739 QQALRQQINELA
-751 NEEGALKRETL
+751 NEDGAIRRETL
-762 RAELSTFKKTH
+762 RAEVATFKKTH
-773 AKIVGEVR
+773 SKNIGEV
-781 QLKEQLQSLETLG
+781 
-794 SEQLEALDSAECDV
+794 EALKQDLRRLEGLASTLLESLDEAESKV
-808 ADAEIIRNNAHTALE
+808 ADADILRSNAQTALE

-835 ECTVKRTKAEGI
+835 ECTVKRTQAEGI

-852 VILKGASERKDL
+852 VSLRSISERKHL
-864 LTNSAEGE
+864 LTSSVSGE
-872 KERISQLESALSTRS
+872 KERLVQIDKAVVERTENVAALEIGLG
-887 ETVIQLKESIRTNGL
+887 INQTN
-902 ILAEKEAERAQY
+902 LAEKEAERAQF

-921 EDERLELVEER
+921 EDERIELVEER
-932 AGLNSSL
+932 ASLNSTL
-939 TQKANQARSHR
+939 VQKGNQARSHR
-950 NLSSEF
+950 TLSTEL
-956 ERTIQLK
+956 ERTIQGK
-963 RQELHGVEMDMGATG
+963 RKELYDVEMEMGAIG
-978 IEPAEEGVVL
+978 VQPAEEGIAL
-988 DNVADIDRRIRR
+988 DSVSDIDRRIRR

-1006 EFGMVN
+1006 EFGAVN
-1012 MRAIEQYDAVEERL
+1012 MRAIEQYDAVEQRL
-1026 KAMEGDFKKLRDRKK
+1026 EEMEGDFKKLQERKK
-1041 QLIEVA
+1041 HLLDVA
-1047 ERLEEQRKV
+1047 DRLEEQRKV
-1056 RLIAVLEKVNENFK
+1056 RLIDVLEKVNENFK
-1070 KVYKAVSNGGRG
+1070 KVYKSLSNGGRG

-1087 NKDEPFKGGLELWAQ
+1087 NKEEPFKGGLELWAQ

-1164 SKRAQFIMVTL
+1164 SKAAQFIMVTL

-1194 GCSRRIVD
+1194 GCSRRIID

-1213 QALKEAET
+1213 QAMKEAES
-1221 AAATNQKRAEEEEK
+1221 AVAKNAQRAKEEQET
-1235 GLAEMPTV
+1235 LAEMPRV
-1243 PEPLPAPQSLGGLLK
+1243 PEALPAPQSLGGLLK
-1258 HMVEDES
+1258 HMEADES
-1265 IASLTER
+1265 ISSLAER
-1272 AIETNEDIEE
+1272 TAETNEDIEE
-1282 RAKLVESIASMD
+1282 RSTLVEALSEIQSEETATEQDVIELD
-1294 EEEQEENSI
+1294 E
-1303 EKVE
+1303 

>member
-1 MNGVRVK
+1 
-8 VSEISGRGIGMFLKA
+8 MFLKA

-58 GDGIQFVLGPKSTR
+58 GDAIQFVLGPKSTR
-72 TIRAQNTKQLMFNGA
+72 TIRAQNTKQLIFNGA
-87 EGYKPARHCTVTLVF
+87 EGYKPARGCVVTLVF
-102 GNPVLSSGRRR
+102 GNPVLSNGRRR
-113 LPIEND
+113 LPIDND

-136 STYLLDGEESSQ
+136 STYLLDGEDSSQ

-205 KQQDNVDSYL
+205 KQKESVDSYI

-225 QVRLKEL
+225 QVRLSEL
-232 SEERKIA
+232 EQERKVA
-239 VKAQSITDELTL
+239 MKAQSITDELL
-251 SRSQRY
+251 SSRSQRY
-257 QAMYASLQFE
+257 QAMYASLGME
-267 LQHQIE
+267 LEHQIA
-273 EQLRYVE
+273 EQLRFVE
-280 EAALLEAEVKEG
+280 EATELEQQVKAG
-292 SKTLVKL
+292 SKTLVEL

-310 DALLGGD
+310 DALLGDEGD
-317 GNALSQAIHSLRV
+317 GLSKAIHDLRV
-330 QVDRDKDRIEDAKQA
+330 QLDRDKDRIEDSLQA
-345 DVDDKE
+345 NIDDGE
-351 ELEVSLERYNEAAT
+351 EREQVLTRYEEAESALT
-365 ALTSLLTE
+365 AL
-373 VQTSKNQLEECERML
+373 LEEATTSQSQMEEAQRML
-388 TEAQSEEDEVRALLE
+388 GEAQAEEDKVRDLLE
-403 GSGKTNA
+403 GSGKNHA
-410 ELNRALGDAIENLE
+410 ELNRSLSEAIATLE
-424 EAKKA
+424 KAKQA

-434 SEVDRTAAQVE
+434 SDVDRTAAQAELVE
-445 IIANSL
+445 ANL
-451 GKEEEKFEESRLELE
+451 AKAQEAAEESRLELE
-466 EKEAEFKAISG
+466 EKEAEFKSLTG
-477 TGKKVDRSSLTQ
+477 GKKVDRSSLTKN
-489 GIIDSENAES
+489 ILEAERSES
-499 RLLQENAAIERRM
+499 RLLEEAGAVERKM
-512 TETERQLRSA
+512 TETERKLRSA
-522 RAELESKSNSKG
+522 RAELENKSNSKG
-534 MAGGAAAVIG
+534 MAGGAAAVLG

-550 LRGVI
+550 IKGII

-561 CGPINAEHETALA
+561 CAPIDSEHETALA

-582 SVVVDSDQVAAEAIR
+582 SVVVDSDEVAAEAIR

-610 PLNKLTANR
+610 PLNKLTTSR

-637 YELLEYDPRI
+637 YELLEYDARI
-647 DAAIK
+647 DTAIK

-659 IVDSMEI
+659 IVQNMDI

-689 MVGGSRARMSV
+689 MVGGSRQRMSV
-700 GFGGGIAGAKEV
+700 SFGGGIAGAKEV
-712 ERLSSE
+712 ERLSAE
-718 IERLRLMSDTV
+718 IERLRLISDTV
-729 SAALIDVRAE
+729 SAALAEVRKE
-739 QKSLRNQINELA
+739 QQQLRQQINELA
-751 NEEGALKRETL
+751 NEDGAIQREAL
-762 RAELSTFKKTH
+762 RAEVASFKKTH
-773 AKIVGEVR
+773 SKTIGEV
-781 QLKEQLQSLETLG
+781 QGLKEDLQRLETLA
-794 SEQLEALDSAECDV
+794 STQLELLDEAESKV
-808 ADAEIIRNNAHTALE
+808 ADAEVLRSSAQTALE

-835 ECTVKRTKAEGI
+835 ECTVKRTQAEGI

-852 VILKGASERKDL
+852 VSLRSISERKNL
-864 LTNSAEGE
+864 LTSTVSAE
-872 KERISQLESALSTRS
+872 KERLDQLDVSIKERL
-887 ETVIQLKESIRTNGL
+887 ENVVKLKQSVAENGE
-902 ILAEKEAERAQY
+902 ILAEKEAERAQF

-921 EDERLELVEER
+921 EDERIELVEER
-932 AGLNSSL
+932 ASLNSTL
-939 TQKANQARSHR
+939 TQKASQARSHR
-950 NLSSEF
+950 TLSTEL
-956 ERTIQLK
+956 ERTIQAK
-963 RQELHGVEMDMGATG
+963 RKELYDVEVEMGAIG
-978 IEPAEEGVVL
+978 IQAPDEGAVL
-988 DNVADIDRRIRR
+988 DSVADIDKRIRR

-1006 EFGMVN
+1006 EFGAVN
-1012 MRAIEQYDAVEERL
+1012 MRAIEQYDAVEQRL
-1026 KAMEGDFKKLRDRKK
+1026 EEMEGDFKKLQDRKK
-1041 QLIEVA
+1041 HLLDVA

-1070 KVYKAVSNGGRG
+1070 KVYKSLSNGGRG

-1087 NKDEPFKGGLELWAQ
+1087 NKEEPFKGGLELWAQ

-1164 SKRAQFIMVTL
+1164 SKAAQFIMVTL

-1194 GCSRRIVD
+1194 GCSRRIID

-1213 QALKEAET
+1213 QALKEAES
-1221 AAATNQKRAEEEEK
+1221 AVAKNAQRAKEEEET
-1235 GLAEMPTV
+1235 LAEMPRV
-1243 PEPLPAPQSLGGLLK
+1243 PDALPAPSSLGGLLK
-1258 HMVEDES
+1258 HMQEDES
-1265 IASLTER
+1265 LTSLAER
-1272 AIETNEDIEE
+1272 AAETNEDIEE
-1282 RAKLVESIASMD
+1282 RSALVEALSELESEGLD
-1294 EEEQEENSI
+1294 SQEET
-1303 EKVE
+1303 VELDE

>member
-1 MNGVRVK
+1 
-8 VSEISGRGIGMFLKA
+8 
-23 LEMENFKSFRGEVV
+23 
-37 IPLDRGFSAIT
+37 
-48 GPNGSGKSNC
+48 
-58 GDGIQFVLGPKSTR
+58 
-72 TIRAQNTKQLMFNGA
+72 
-87 EGYKPARHCTVTLVF
+87 
-102 GNPVLSSGRRR
+102 
-113 LPIEND
+113 
-119 EVRMTRSI
+119 
-127 RLTASDNVV
+127 
-136 STYLLDGEESSQ
+136 
-148 KSFHRLLN
+148 
-156 AANARPDGYNIVLQ
+156 
-170 GDVTGLARMTPI
+170 
-182 ERRKVLDGVAGVTSY
+182 
-197 DDEIRKAK
+197 
-205 KQQDNVDSYL
+205 
-215 ERIGMLQEEQ
+215 
-225 QVRLKEL
+225 
-232 SEERKIA
+232 
-239 VKAQSITDELTL
+239 
-251 SRSQRY
+251 
-257 QAMYASLQFE
+257 
-267 LQHQIE
+267 
-273 EQLRYVE
+273 
-280 EAALLEAEVKEG
+280 
-292 SKTLVKL
+292 
-299 DDRIGEIQKQI
+299 
-310 DALLGGD
+310 
-317 GNALSQAIHSLRV
+317 
-330 QVDRDKDRIEDAKQA
+330 
-345 DVDDKE
+345 
-351 ELEVSLERYNEAAT
+351 
-365 ALTSLLTE
+365 
-373 VQTSKNQLEECERML
+373 
-388 TEAQSEEDEVRALLE
+388 
-403 GSGKTNA
+403 
-410 ELNRALGDAIENLE
+410 
-424 EAKKA
+424 
-429 VAAAQ
+429 
-434 SEVDRTAAQVE
+434 
-445 IIANSL
+445 
-451 GKEEEKFEESRLELE
+451 
-466 EKEAEFKAISG
+466 
-477 TGKKVDRSSLTQ
+477 
-489 GIIDSENAES
+489 
-499 RLLQENAAIERRM
+499 M

-534 MAGGAAAVIG
+534 MAGGAAAVLG

-561 CGPINAEHETALA
+561 CGPINSEHETALA

-582 SVVVDSDQVAAEAIR
+582 SVVVDSDQVAAESIR

-678 MRGDVTEAGGA
+678 MRGDITEAGGA

-729 SAALIDVRAE
+729 SAALLDVRAE
-739 QKSLRNQINELA
+739 QKLLRNQINELA
-751 NEEGALKRETL
+751 NEEGTLKRETI
-762 RAELSTFKKTH
+762 RAELSTFRKTH
-773 AKIVGEVR
+773 STLIGEVR
-781 QLKEQLQSLETLG
+781 QLKEQLQTLEALG
-794 SEQLEALDSAECDV
+794 GVQLEALDTAECSV
-808 ADAEIIRNNAHTALE
+808 ADAEIVRKNAHNALE

-835 ECTVKRTKAEGI
+835 ESTVKRTKAEGI

-852 VILKGASERKDL
+852 VILKGASERKEL
-864 LTNSAEGE
+864 LTNSATTEN
-872 KERISQLESALSTRS
+872 ERISQLKEGLSTRAES
-887 ETVIQLKESIRTNGL
+887 VVGLKESIRTNGDV
-902 ILAEKEAERAQY
+902 LAEKEAERAQY

-932 AGLNSSL
+932 VGLNSSL

-956 ERTIQLK
+956 ERTIQQK

-978 IEPAEEGVVL
+978 IEPAEEGTVL
-988 DNVADIDRRIRR
+988 DSVADIDRRIRR

-1026 KAMEGDFKKLRDRKK
+1026 NAMEGDFKKLRDRKR

-1047 ERLEEQRKV
+1047 ERLEEQRKI

-1153 AECIAKMCRER
+1153 AECIAKMCRQR

-1221 AAATNQKRAEEEEK
+1221 AAATNQKRAEEEQK
-1235 GLAEMPTV
+1235 GLAEMPIV
-1243 PEPLPAPQSLGGLLK
+1243 PEALPVPQSLGGLLK

-1272 AIETNEDIEE
+1272 TIETNEDIEE
-1282 RAKLVESIASMD
+1282 RAKLVETIASLD
-1294 EEEQEENSI
+1294 EEDQTESSI